1 MKTKKSFVIFT
12 LLAMLMGAGTVV
24 GAGTTAA
31 KTEMDLF
38 SDLDVALEHQQDQ
51 TYGQD
56 SAQCVRNWSLYAEYY
71 RQRNYDMAY
80 EPWKYMF
87 EDCPRATLNIYI
99 HGANMIKY
107 FYNNE
112 TDPNLRDSWVDS
124 LMFLYDRRIEMF
136 GEEGR
141 VLGRK
146 AADLYQ
152 LRPTDVQELYEL
164 SERSIELEGMNSGA
178 DVLLINF
185 QAIIRLADA
194 ALLEPEA
201 IIEAFDRATDIIEYN
216 LEHNS
221 EDARY
226 YNPAKNNIRSMFE
239 PYATCESLAQVFG
252 PRFDANPEDVEL
264 LQRITEMLE
273 NAGCTNDELF
283 YHATLQLHNIHPD
296 AESAFLMGRLEN
308 TRENYRRAIE
318 FFQEAADL
326 YIEEG
331 MAQNKDRIFRA
342 YWLMAEISY
351 RQFRELPQARGY
363 ARQAHQTIPD
373 DGRPLILI
381 GEMYA
386 ASASECG
393 DDDVSKKAAYWA
405 AVDKFNEAQ
414 NVASDEII
422 KERAQQMVETYRL
435 YFPNNEEIF
444 FHGYTEG
451 ETFRVECWINRTTRI
466 RAR

>member
-1 MKTKKSFVIFT
+1 MKTFRIALCATMF
-12 LLAMLMGAGTVV
+12 LLIASMMAKAEV
-24 GAGTTAA
+24 GAVDFSNNVT
-31 KTEMDLF
+31 DLKE
-38 SDLDVALEHQQDQ
+38 ALEVQDQ
-51 TYGQD
+51 RYGED
-56 SAQCVRNWSLYAEYY
+56 SVQCVRNWSLYAEYY
-71 RQRNYDMAY
+71 RQRNYEMAW

-87 EDCPRATLNIYI
+87 GDCPKATINIYI
-99 HGANMIKY
+99 HGVNMIKY

-112 TDPNLRDSWVDS
+112 TDPNRRDAWVDT
-124 LMFLYDRRIEMF
+124 LMMVYDRRIEMF

-164 SERSIELEGMNSGA
+164 SERSIELEGMNAGA

-185 QAIIRLADA
+185 QSVIRLADA
-194 ALLEPEA
+194 ALLEPDA

-216 LEHNS
+216 LEHNP
-221 EDARY
+221 EDARF

-239 PYATCESLAQVFG
+239 PYATCESLTQVFR
-252 PRFDANPEDVEL
+252 PRFEADPENIEL
-264 LQRITEMLE
+264 LERVTEMLD
-273 NAGCTNDELF
+273 NAGCTNEELF
-283 YHATLQLHNIHPD
+283 FETTLKLHELQPN

-308 TRENYRRAIE
+308 NRENYQSAIR
-318 FFQEAADL
+318 FFQQAADL
-326 YIEEG
+326 YTEDNASRHQE
-331 MAQNKDRIFRA
+331 RIFRS
-342 YWLMAEISY
+342 YWLMAEISF
-351 RQFRELPQARGY
+351 RQLRQLPQARTY
-363 ARQAHQTIPD
+363 ARQAHEADPT

-393 DDDVSKKAAYWA
+393 DDDVTKKAAFWV
-405 AVDKFNEAQ
+405 AVDKFNEAR
-414 NVASDEII
+414 NVAQDEVVR
-422 KERAQQMVETYRL
+422 ERAGQLTETYKL

-451 ETFRVECWINRTTRI
+451 ETYRVECWINRTTRI

>member
-1 MKTKKSFVIFT
+1 MKTLGTALLPFMFA
-12 LLAMLMGAGTVV
+12 LLASTTTQAEAGVNYM
-24 GAGTTAA
+24 A
-31 KTEMDLF
+31 KAPDL
-38 SDLDVALEHQQDQ
+38 SEALEVQDQ
-51 TYGQD
+51 RYGED
-56 SAQCVRNWSLYAEYY
+56 SVQCVRNWSLYAEYY
-71 RQRNYDMAY
+71 RQRNYEMAW

-87 EDCPRATLNIYI
+87 NDCPKATINIYI

-112 TDPNLRDSWVDS
+112 TDPDRRDAWVDT
-124 LMFLYDRRIEMF
+124 LMTLYDRRIEMF

-152 LRPTDVQELYEL
+152 LRPSDIRELYDL
-164 SERSIELEGMNSGA
+164 SERSIELEGMNAGA

-185 QAIIRLADA
+185 QSVIRLVDA
-194 ALLEPEA
+194 ALLEPDA

-216 LEHNS
+216 LEHNP
-221 EDARY
+221 EDARF

-252 PRFDANPEDVEL
+252 PRFEADPENIEL
-264 LQRITEMLE
+264 LERITEMLE
-273 NAGCTNDELF
+273 NAGCTNEDLF
-283 YHATLQLHNIHPD
+283 FEATLQLHQLQPN

-308 TRENYRRAIE
+308 NRESYQQALV
-318 FFQEAADL
+318 FFQQAADL
-326 YIEEG
+326 YTEEN
-331 MAQNKDRIFRA
+331 AARHQERIFRS
-342 YWLMAEISY
+342 YWIMAEISF
-351 RQFRELPQARGY
+351 RQLRNLPQARTY
-363 ARQAHQTIPD
+363 ARQAHEADPT

-386 ASASECG
+386 ASANECG
-393 DDDVSKKAAYWA
+393 DDDVTKKSAFWV
-405 AVDKFNEAQ
+405 AVDKFTEAR
-414 NVASDEII
+414 NVATDENV
-422 KERAQQMVETYRL
+422 KDRAAQLIETYKL

-451 ETFRVECWINRTTRI
+451 ETYRVECWINRTTRI

>member
-1 MKTKKSFVIFT
+1 MKTFKTAFLTITFA
-12 LLAMLMGAGTVV
+12 LLASTLANAEARVNNM
-24 GAGTTAA
+24 A
-31 KTEMDLF
+31 KATDL
-38 SDLDVALEHQQDQ
+38 SEALSVQDQ
-51 TYGQD
+51 RYGED
-56 SAQCVRNWSLYAEYY
+56 SVQCVRNWSLYAEYY
-71 RQRNYDMAY
+71 RQRNYDMAW

-87 EDCPRATLNIYI
+87 NDCPRATINIYI

-112 TDPNLRDSWVDS
+112 TDPDRRDAWVDT
-124 LMFLYDRRIEMF
+124 LMTLYDRRIEMF

-152 LRPTDVQELYEL
+152 LRPSDIRELYDL
-164 SERSIELEGMNSGA
+164 SERSIELEGMNAGA

-185 QAIIRLADA
+185 QSVIRLADA
-194 ALLEPEA
+194 ALLEPDA

-216 LEHNS
+216 LEHNP
-221 EDARY
+221 EDARF

-252 PRFDANPEDVEL
+252 PRFEADPENIEL
-264 LQRITEMLE
+264 LERITEMLD
-273 NAGCTNDELF
+273 NAGCTNEELF
-283 YHATLQLHNIHPD
+283 YEATLQLHELQPN

-308 TRENYRRAIE
+308 NRENYQQALT
-318 FFQEAADL
+318 FFRQAADL
-326 YIEEG
+326 YTEDNATQHQE
-331 MAQNKDRIFRA
+331 RIFRS
-342 YWLMAEISY
+342 YWIMAEISF
-351 RQFRELPQARGY
+351 RQLRNLPQARTY
-363 ARQAHQTIPD
+363 ARQAHETDPN

-386 ASASECG
+386 ASANECG
-393 DDDVSKKAAYWA
+393 DDDVAKKAAFWV
-405 AVDKFNEAQ
+405 AVDKFTEAR
-414 NVASDEII
+414 NIADDDAVRD
-422 KERAQQMVETYRL
+422 RAAQLIETYKL

-444 FHGYTEG
+444 FHGYSEG
-451 ETFRVECWINRTTRI
+451 ETYRVECWINRTTRI

>member
-1 MKTKKSFVIFT
+1 MKTFKTVFSTILFV
-12 LLAMLMGAGTVV
+12 LLASTIVSAEARVKDM
-24 GAGTTAA
+24 A
-31 KTEMDLF
+31 KA
-38 SDLDVALEHQQDQ
+38 SDLSEALEVQDQ
-51 TYGQD
+51 RYGED
-56 SAQCVRNWSLYAEYY
+56 SVQCVRNWSLYAEYY
-71 RQRNYDMAY
+71 RQRNYDMAW

-87 EDCPRATLNIYI
+87 NDCPKATINIYI

-112 TDPNLRDSWVDS
+112 TDPDRRDAWVDT
-124 LMFLYDRRIEMF
+124 LMTLYDRRIEMF

-152 LRPTDVQELYEL
+152 LRPSDIRELYDL
-164 SERSIELEGMNSGA
+164 SERSIQLEGMNAGA

-185 QAIIRLADA
+185 QSVVRLVDA
-194 ALLEPEA
+194 ALLEPDA

-216 LEHNS
+216 LEHNP
-221 EDARY
+221 EDARF

-252 PRFDANPEDVEL
+252 PRFEADPENIEL
-264 LQRITEMLE
+264 LERITEMLE
-273 NAGCTNDELF
+273 NAGCTNEELF
-283 YHATLQLHNIHPD
+283 YEATMKLHELQPN

-308 TRENYRRAIE
+308 NRENYQQALV
-318 FFQEAADL
+318 FFQQAADL
-326 YIEEG
+326 FTEEN
-331 MAQNKDRIFRA
+331 AEQHQERIFRS
-342 YWLMAEISY
+342 YWIMAEISF
-351 RQFRELPQARGY
+351 RQQRRLPQARTY
-363 ARQAHQTIPD
+363 ARQAHEVNPN

-386 ASASECG
+386 ASANECG
-393 DDDVSKKAAYWA
+393 DDDVAKKSAYWV
-405 AVDKFNEAQ
+405 AVDKFNEAR
-414 NVASDEII
+414 NVADDETVRD
-422 KERAQQMVETYRL
+422 RAAQLAETYKL

-444 FHGYTEG
+444 FHGYSEG
-451 ETFRVECWINRTTRI
+451 ETYRVECWINRTTRI